1 MEQEHKYIHG
11 YSEWEQNRL
20 QDQND
25 VLAKY
30 IYQNLDFTDFNHVLE
45 VGCGVGAQMA
55 YLLNKYPKL
64 KVTGVDVDAKQ
75 IEKAKEYLSS
85 LPIDPDRYHLVLID
99 GNSFTW
105 MKDNIT
111 DKVDVVYTVWVLEH
125 MSDPGTFLQQL
136 FEHCTPGTKFY
147 ATETYHHSLDIQPD
161 YKPLQSFWNNMIAR
175 QVQLGGD
182 PNVGLHLGKLC
193 ANAGFRVLWHIPF
206 PMLFDRNNP
215 EARTEILHYWRD
227 LMLASKE
234 SLEGVNEWDQDLWK
248 AIDGYV
254 DDRIADENSV
264 FYYNFMQVCA
274 VKA

>member
-30 IYQNLDFTDFNHVLE
+30 IYQNLDFAEMNHVLE
-45 VGCGVGAQMA
+45 VGCGVGAQIA
-55 YLLNKYPKL
+55 YLLEKYPGL

-75 IEKAKEYLSS
+75 IEKAKEYLSG
-85 LPIDPDRYHLVLID
+85 LPFDSARYHLALID
-99 GNSFTW
+99 GSSYAW
-105 MKDNIT
+105 MKEFIT
-111 DKVDVVYTVWVLEH
+111 DEVDAVYTVWVLEH
-125 MSDPGTFLQQL
+125 MADPGAFLHKL

-161 YKPLQSFWNNMIAR
+161 NKSLQYFWNTMIAR

-182 PNVGLHLGKLC
+182 PNVGLQLGKLC
-193 ANAGFRVLWHIPF
+193 ANAGFQVHWHKPF
-206 PMLFDRNNP
+206 PMLFDRNKP
-215 EARTEILHYWRD
+215 EARTEILQYWRD

-234 SLEGVNEWDQDLWK
+234 SLEGINEWDKELWETINDY
-248 AIDGYV
+248 IDS
-254 DDRIADENSV
+254 RIADKDSV
-264 FYYNFMQVCA
+264 FYYSFMQVCA
-274 VKA
+274 VKP